1 MNHDI
6 VERLRCFGYGTTNPE
21 VCKEAADTIESL
33 RARVAELERPDFRQM
48 REMLRA
54 MQAGELTVSRG
65 IEILDMRHA
74 GNWNDDMLP
83 LDDRYTDWQK
93 WLGFA
98 RAAYEAGA
106 TDERE
111 ACANV
116 CDANAKHWREM
127 YTTANPRA
135 AELVL
140 RGYSA
145 REDSAA
151 DCATNIR
158 ERSNA

>member
-1 MNHDI
+1 MTEQQRQTDN
-6 VERLRCFGYGTTNPE
+6 RL
-21 VCKEAADTIESL
+21 
-33 RARVAELERPDFRQM
+33 LEMIQ
-48 REMLRA
+48 
-54 MQAGELTVSRG
+54 
-65 IEILDMRHA
+65 RHFPS
-74 GNWNDDMLP
+74 LP

-111 ACANV
+111 ACANL

-145 REDSAA
+145 REYSAA

-158 ERSNA
+158 ERSNAKVSGLSGFSRSSARLMGYADRYYEERKP

>member
-1 MNHDI
+1 MI
-6 VERLRCFGYGTTNPE
+6 
-21 VCKEAADTIESL
+21 
-33 RARVAELERPDFRQM
+33 Q
-48 REMLRA
+48 
-54 MQAGELTVSRG
+54 
-65 IEILDMRHA
+65 RHFPS
-74 GNWNDDMLP
+74 LP

-111 ACANV
+111 ACANL

-158 ERSNA
+158 ERSNALAQADAACGASAAPMGCASNGDTEDE